1 MLDKIINKLKQR
13 IRKWLGFGEMFIGID
28 VGIKD
33 ETCVIICSKLN
44 GGQIK
49 IEDIKFGSYTELKAF
64 IREIQQRYGIPDKDI
79 ICDMP
84 MGQRALI

>member
-1 MLDKIINKLKQR
+1 MGKIKQI
-13 IRKWLGFGEMFIGID
+13 IRRWLGLGNMFIGVD

-44 GGQIK
+44 GGQIR
-49 IEDIKFGSYTELKAF
+49 ICDIRFGNYTELKAF
-64 IREIQQRYGIPDKDI
+64 ISEVQHRYGIPDRDV

-84 MGQRALI
+84 MYQRALI